1 MWPLPSSGNEHESR
15 VTVALGVTRTMRD
28 DRLAVL
34 AHEWLYGRITSR
46 EESPNLFFGEPDLFD
61 AGLRERQVER
71 VWVAPGNRSRTEAF
85 SPGGELQAVLVTNQR
100 YRAMWGGAG
109 MSRRFHKRGWP
120 ADDLMPFEMFN
131 DHGRSES
138 AMALTHPGYF
148 THGLVMVPGTR
159 EMRLID
165 PVLGRPVRR
174 LLLNSTG
181 EAAAMSWQ
189 GTDIRTPVLPE
200 AQRVELMVDEEFDV
214 IVAWTGLFEG
224 KPYAQTRFH
233 ELDFDATIDPAR
245 FELSHEDVPVTLLEE

>member
-1 MWPLPSSGNEHESR
+1 MWPLPASGNEHESR
-15 VTVALGVTRTMRD
+15 VTSALGVTRTVRD

-34 AHEWLYGRITSR
+34 AHEWLYGRFTSR
-46 EESPNLFFGEPDLFD
+46 EDSPNLFFGEPDLFE
-61 AGLRERQVER
+61 AGLRERQVEW
-71 VWVAPGNRSRTEAF
+71 VWVAPDNRSRTEVF
-85 SPGGELQAVLVTNQR
+85 SPEGELQAVLVTNQR
-100 YRAMWGGAG
+100 YRVMWGDAGA
-109 MSRRFHKRGWP
+109 SPRSHKGGWP

-131 DHGRSES
+131 DHGRSEG

-148 THGLVMVPGTR
+148 THGLVAVPGER
-159 EMRLID
+159 EERLID

-174 LLLNSTG
+174 LLLESTP
-181 EAAAMSWQ
+181 EAAATSWQ

-200 AQRVELMVDEEFDV
+200 AQQVELAVDEEFDV

-245 FELSHEDVPVTLLEE
+245 FELSHEDVPVTRLAE